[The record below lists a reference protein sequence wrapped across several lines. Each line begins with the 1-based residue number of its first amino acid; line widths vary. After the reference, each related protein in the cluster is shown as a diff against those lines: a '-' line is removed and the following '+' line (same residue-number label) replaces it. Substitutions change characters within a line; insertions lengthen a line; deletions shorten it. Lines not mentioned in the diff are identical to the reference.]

1 MFQQEQ
7 NGYKKSEVD
16 SYIQQ
21 VKSSYEAKL
30 IAEKLKVL
38 DAEKKLLD
46 VKNERQAIESKEQ
59 NIMNALNVIEKQ
71 KRFQEEGSQK
81 IYSLVVSK
89 LEVLI
94 SELELKYP
102 QYKREKD
109 YANIIA
115 EFKKVVESFKSAL
128 SNSSS
133 ITNPVNSEN
142 DSMRALLNKMQE
154 YRKAKNTP
162 AKEVHISTTPVAT
175 PASSIPND
183 VSESGFDFE
192 EALNPTDDLEEIMKA
207 FDFYNE

>member
-21 VKSSYEAKL
+21 VKSGYEAKL
-30 IAEKLKVL
+30 IAKKLKVL

-46 VKNERQAIESKEQ
+46 VKNERQVIESKEQ
-59 NIMNALNVIEKQ
+59 NIMNALNVLEKQ

-81 IYSLVVSK
+81 IYSLVASK

-115 EFKKVVESFKSAL
+115 EFKKVVESFRSAI

-133 ITNPVNSEN
+133 ITNPVNSDN

-154 YRKAKNTP
+154 YRKTKNSPT
-162 AKEVHISTTPVAT
+162 KEVHISTSPAT
-175 PASSIPND
+175 PAASIPDD

>member
-46 VKNERQAIESKEQ
+46 VKNERQVIESKEQ

-115 EFKKVVESFKSAL
+115 EFKKVVESFKSAI

-133 ITNPVNSEN
+133 ITNPVNSDN

-154 YRKAKNTP
+154 YRKSKNAP
-162 AKEVHISTTPVAT
+162 AKEVHISAA
-175 PASSIPND
+175 PASAPATSIPTD